1 MVFFGKDEL
10 VHRACGNQEWDVI
23 LEMKDMALTGV
34 FPKIRE
40 EKVASGPMTLLNAVN
55 HQAMITAVWC
65 S

>member
-1 MVFFGKDEL
+1 MGKDEL
-10 VHRACGNQEWDVI
+10 VHQVCGNQEWDVI

-55 HQAMITAVWC
+55 HQAVITAVWC

>member
-1 MVFFGKDEL
+1 M
-10 VHRACGNQEWDVI
+10 I

-40 EKVASGPMTLLNAVN
+40 EKIASGPMTVLNAVN
-55 HQAMITAVWC
+55 HQVMIFAVWC

>member
-1 MVFFGKDEL
+1 MKIYREIQSC
-10 VHRACGNQEWDVI
+10 RICGNQELDVI

-55 HQAMITAVWC
+55 HQAVITAV
-65 S
+65 

>member
-1 MVFFGKDEL
+1 MGKDEL
-10 VHRACGNQEWDVI
+10 VHRVCGNQEWDVI

-55 HQAMITAVWC
+55 HQTMITAVWC

>member
-1 MVFFGKDEL
+1 M
-10 VHRACGNQEWDVI
+10 I

-34 FPKIRE
+34 FPKIWE

-55 HQAMITAVWC
+55 HQTMIPAVWC

>member
-1 MVFFGKDEL
+1 MNLYWGIKSCRV
-10 VHRACGNQEWDVI
+10 CGNQEWDVI
-23 LEMKDMALTGV
+23 LKMKDMALTGV

-65 S
+65 N